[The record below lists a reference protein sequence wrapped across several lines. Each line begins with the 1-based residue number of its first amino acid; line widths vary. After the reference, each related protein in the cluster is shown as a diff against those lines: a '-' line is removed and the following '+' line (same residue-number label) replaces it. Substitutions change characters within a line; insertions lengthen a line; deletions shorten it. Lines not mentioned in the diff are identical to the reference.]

1 MSNPITNLCRPLKL
15 TPPQKCVLMALADRA
30 NDAGQAWPSIA
41 WLGEWT
47 CYGRTA
53 VIQAL
58 KGLESLGL
66 ITMTRSTGK
75 NNQCQMNL
83 DRVAE
88 LSSPRASTSPTDEEL
103 EGTDQCATRTSPP
116 GELVRQTDTHPFAS
130 RTTTRSP
137 GVPTR
142 PPDGPD
148 TSLNINKTSKKT
160 REKRVAAPA
169 QLELL
174 EVAGVSP
181 ELLADYMAVRKAK
194 KAGPF
199 TATALSGMK
208 READKAGL
216 TMAQALTVCCEA
228 GWQGFNAT
236 WYARRNGD
244 PRVGAQPATP
254 APRLPEDVQ
263 AQLAALPAN
272 WYELA
277 GFETKH
283 DANGSGCHWMNYTEF
298 RNRERIVP
306 KKGVPA

>member
-1 MSNPITNLCRPLKL
+1 MSNPITNLCRPIKL

-47 CYGRTA
+47 CFGRTA
-53 VIQAL
+53 VIEAL

-66 ITMTRSTGK
+66 ITMARSTGR

-83 DRVAE
+83 DRAAE
-88 LSSPRASTSPTDEEL
+88 LSSQTASTGPMEGQL
-103 EGTDQCATRTSPP
+103 EGANPSATRTSPP
-116 GELVRQTDTHPFAS
+116 DEPVRQTDTHPSAT
-130 RTTTRSP
+130 RTTTRP
-137 GVPTR
+137 PDGPTR

-160 REKRVAAPA
+160 KEKRVTAPA
-169 QLELL
+169 QPDLF

-194 KAGPF
+194 KAVPF
-199 TATALSGMK
+199 TATALNVMK

-216 TMAQALTVCCEA
+216 TVAEAMTVCCEA
-228 GWQGFNAT
+228 GWQGFNAG
-236 WYARRNGD
+236 WYARRTGD
-244 PRVGAQPATP
+244 SRVGAQPAKP
-254 APRLPEDVQ
+254 APRLPEEVQ
-263 AQLAALPAN
+263 TQIAALPDN